1 MLEQFFWTIKTW
13 TWSSSAFKKLF
24 SVFFRN
30 KVTRLVFEIFA
41 QNVAQF
47 IFGQNN
53 KKLGYFFHYQKNPET
68 NHPMGENS
76 PNLVTLFRNK
86 RCFSKWV
93 GLPLNVIFDQDYFL
107 PANEGYNLKGRFRPC
122 DVTRLKWTSLSWQGN
137 LHTNIC
143 MFVIWKKYFRRNSV
157 NPISK
162 TYICIMY
169 RYFTHNVR
177 KYVHNTNDWY
187 FLSDNIYIICDTVI
201 NLCNK

>member
-86 RCFSKWV
+86 RCFSKMSRFAFKCNFWS
-93 GLPLNVIFDQDYFL
+93 GLLFACQRRIQF
-107 PANEGYNLKGRFRPC
+107 KGTISAMWCHTFEVDIIVMARQPTHKHMYVCNMEEVFQKKQC
-122 DVTRLKWTSLSWQGN
+122 QSNFKN
-137 LHTNIC
+137 LH
-143 MFVIWKKYFRRNSV
+143 
-157 NPISK
+157 
-162 TYICIMY
+162 MY
-169 RYFTHNVR
+169 
-177 KYVHNTNDWY
+177 YVSSLYTQCTQVCTQHEWLIL
-187 FLSDNIYIICDTVI
+187 FI
-201 NLCNK
+201 

>member
-1 MLEQFFWTIKTW
+1 MWPNSYLVKITKNWATSFIIKKIPKLITQW
-13 TWSSSAFKKLF
+13 AKIRPIWSPCSETRGVSA
-24 SVFFRN
+24 
-30 KVTRLVFEIFA
+30 
-41 QNVAQF
+41 
-47 IFGQNN
+47 
-53 KKLGYFFHYQKNPET
+53 
-68 NHPMGENS
+68 
-76 PNLVTLFRNK
+76 
-86 RCFSKWV
+86 KWV

-107 PANEGYNLKGRFRPC
+107 PANEGYN
-122 DVTRLKWTSLSWQGN
+122 LKWTSLSWQGN

-169 RYFTHNVR
+169 RHFTHNVR

-187 FLSDNIYIICDTVI
+187 FLSNNIYIICDTVI